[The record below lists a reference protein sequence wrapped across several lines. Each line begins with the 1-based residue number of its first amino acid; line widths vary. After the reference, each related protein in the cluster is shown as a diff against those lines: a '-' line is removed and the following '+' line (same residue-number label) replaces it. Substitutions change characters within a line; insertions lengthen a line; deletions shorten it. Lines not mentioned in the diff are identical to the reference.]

1 MGFKFIFSAH
11 KSQSTIKTGQ
21 PAYPCMALLLHPNV
35 LCSLN
40 EKGCLLCKYVINLFV
55 SPVIM
60 QSGIYIAYFLRSKI
74 LLAVHTRVARDHSKP
89 TQEEGKSPVPF
100 CDSRLPRKKKRKK
113 ILG

>member
-11 KSQSTIKTGQ
+11 KSQSTVKTGQ
-21 PAYPCMALLLHPNV
+21 PAYPCMALLLRPNV

-60 QSGIYIAYFLRSKI
+60 QSGIYI
-74 LLAVHTRVARDHSKP
+74 
-89 TQEEGKSPVPF
+89 E
-100 CDSRLPRKKKRKK
+100 
-113 ILG
+113 